1 MRHLKRSSSF
11 ACWGLLVACA
21 AAAVSAVDLTA
32 ENFGELT
39 AGKAVFVKFY
49 APWCKHCAA
58 IKPAWDKLMH
68 EYREHPDVVIG
79 DCDCTGACKALCQ
92 EKGVQGYPTVMFGDP
107 SALEDYKG
115 PRDFDALK
123 RHADTALKP
132 ACSPSNLDLCDES
145 QKTLIETLQAMPAA
159 DLHAEISK
167 SENEIA
173 AVESQFK
180 ADVDKLHAQ
189 YKSLEDDKKDAIAQV
204 KSAGLGLM
212 KSIREEQKKTRQA
225 SVSEL

>member
-1 MRHLKRSSSF
+1 
-11 ACWGLLVACA
+11 
-21 AAAVSAVDLTA
+21 
-32 ENFGELT
+32 
-39 AGKAVFVKFY
+39 
-49 APWCKHCAA
+49 
-58 IKPAWDKLMH
+58 MH
-68 EYREHPDVVIG
+68 EYRDHTDVLIG

-107 SALEDYKG
+107 SALQDYQG
-115 PRDFDALK
+115 PRDFDGLK

-132 ACSPSNLDLCDES
+132 ACSLSNLDLCDES

-180 ADVDKLHAQ
+180 ADVDKLHAK

-212 KSIREEQKKTRQA
+212 KSIQEQKKKTRQA